1 MSYTTEFAVVM
12 HIPLIR
18 FSWEALALVWLFGV
32 LHTKPTLRTA
42 DLRLRIASIATLLL
56 GFFLIVSDWAPSWL
70 VMRGPLLGD
79 PALQVTGETLTLVGC
94 AFAIW
99 ARLALGGNWSGRPTI
114 KAGHELVVSGPY
126 KLARHPIY
134 TGLLAAVIGTTL
146 ADLQWRRVIG
156 AAMITVALLLKMR
169 QEERLMIEA
178 FPDLYPQYQRRV
190 RALIPG
196 MF

>member
-1 MSYTTEFAVVM
+1 VVM

-134 TGLLAAVIGTTL
+134 TGLLVAVIGTTL